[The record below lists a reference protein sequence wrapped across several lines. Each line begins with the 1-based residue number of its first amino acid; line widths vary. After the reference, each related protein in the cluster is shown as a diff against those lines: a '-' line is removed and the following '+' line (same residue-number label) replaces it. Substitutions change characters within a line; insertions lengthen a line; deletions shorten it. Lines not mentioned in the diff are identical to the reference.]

1 MRVFNYSNYAK
12 TLEIAIIKPNMTKI
26 AKALFEPIISK
37 DFVLNHVGN
46 KYTLDSKQAKAW
58 YNQVTDIPKNIKNAA
73 LNPEIFYSIADYFNI
88 KIIDELI
95 NKMLEESMYSEMIG
109 LIYDSDLS
117 SSIKNELFEYY
128 NNGDTDEFLGK
139 SFLYSIVGDNT
150 KKDSSIDS
158 FFIKDDIDKLKK
170 LMRALKKP
178 SPLTPPEYV
187 DTHEVI
193 YVKELY
199 KVYSE
204 KTGEKYIKPE
214 DLQANIAI
222 NKNFNR
228 QRKCYYLAETI
239 RRELRDTTLL
249 DEIDGF
255 DILKDEIYEG
265 IIETHDKDYNFAFD
279 RLNTVI
285 EHVTI
290 VPLSQNLSD
299 LLLNW
304 IGPGEKKGVCH
315 MLVNDKRISWF
326 KEEENDENEE

>member
-1 MRVFNYSNYAK
+1 
-12 TLEIAIIKPNMTKI
+12 
-26 AKALFEPIISK
+26 
-37 DFVLNHVGN
+37 
-46 KYTLDSKQAKAW
+46 
-58 YNQVTDIPKNIKNAA
+58 
-73 LNPEIFYSIADYFNI
+73 
-88 KIIDELI
+88 
-95 NKMLEESMYSEMIG
+95 
-109 LIYDSDLS
+109 
-117 SSIKNELFEYY
+117 
-128 NNGDTDEFLGK
+128 
-139 SFLYSIVGDNT
+139 
-150 KKDSSIDS
+150 
-158 FFIKDDIDKLKK
+158 
-170 LMRALKKP
+170 MRALKKP

-214 DLQANIAI
+214 DLQSNIAI

-265 IIETHDKDYNFAFD
+265 IIETHDKDYDFAFD